1 MDDQTAQ
8 ITELFAAPRG
18 TLHLVVNYGGV
29 KIYTSSVLKQNF
41 IKAMSK
47 SSRTAPV
54 VSTMVKLM
62 GKGEFVPCYL
72 TDRIL
77 KTILKKQPPEFKG
90 YAGQTIGKYIL
101 VFVDNDTNIFG
112 FASNNDLSI
121 TSLHELIHKASHQF
135 PKQFYQTFKSELTA
149 YYKNYW
155 SQLFMVT
162 KDGLDDKTVQRM
174 VEFIYINLETKGIK
188 SNKLLVEYHKML
200 LETFKDITVL
210 PAEKLQKMVT
220 DYIVL
225 VKIIWKGMMSG
236 APSLITKAVFANRQI
251 IVPLYASYKTTF
263 GINVKHIKELCYQE
277 LYAPSEVISL
287 PALIKRP
294 SQKVYKMV
302 NKL

>member
-1 MDDQTAQ
+1 MDEQIAQ

-18 TLHLVVNYGGV
+18 TLQLAINYGGV

-41 IKAMSK
+41 MKAMSK

-54 VSTMVKLM
+54 VSTILKLI
-62 GKGEFVPCYL
+62 GKGEFLPCYL
-72 TDRIL
+72 TDTII

-90 YAGQTIGKYIL
+90 YAGQTIGRYIL

-121 TSLHELIHKASHQF
+121 TTLHELIHKASNKF
-135 PKQFYQTFKSELTA
+135 PRQFYQTFKSELTTF
-149 YYKNYW
+149 YKNYW
-155 SQLFMVT
+155 SQLFMVE
-162 KDGLDDKTVQRM
+162 KNRLDDKN
-174 VEFIYINLETKGIK
+174 VERIINFIYTNTEKGIK
-188 SNKLLVEYHKML
+188 SNKVLVEYHRML
-200 LETFKDITVL
+200 LETFKDISTL
-210 PAEKLQKMVT
+210 PPKKLQKMVT
-220 DYIVL
+220 DYIV
-225 VKIIWKGMMSG
+225 VIKIVWKAMAAGV
-236 APSLITKAVFANRQI
+236 PSLIVKVIFANRQI
-251 IVPLYASYKTTF
+251 IVPLYTSYKTTF